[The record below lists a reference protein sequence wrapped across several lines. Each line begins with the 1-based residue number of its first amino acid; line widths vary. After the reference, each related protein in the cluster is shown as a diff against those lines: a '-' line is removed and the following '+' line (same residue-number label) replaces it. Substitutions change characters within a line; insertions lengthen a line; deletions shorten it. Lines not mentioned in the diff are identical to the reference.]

1 MCDPVPTGADES
13 GFIPHAMEDAP
24 YAHRSHTSSMD
35 LTTVRQP
42 VIDGGQPGSPHDIQ
56 PTELIVRAS
65 TGPCRTD
72 TE

>member
-1 MCDPVPTGADES
+1 
-13 GFIPHAMEDAP
+13 MEDAP
-24 YAHRSHTSSMD
+24 YAHRSHTCSMD

-42 VIDGGQPGSPHDIQ
+42 VIDSGARAAALLIEAIGGQPGSPHDIQ